1 MALFLAN
8 HHQEVAGLMDIIANA
23 PVPDSAIW
31 PTECDPY
38 LRQTAS
44 QFLKFTCIMI
54 GGMTLMFMYLAFS
67 FASLGK
73 EHHDYVLKHL
83 AEATLEEREEELMR
97 LCKERGIKVEKLP
110 KLY

>member
-1 MALFLAN
+1 
-8 HHQEVAGLMDIIANA
+8 
-23 PVPDSAIW
+23 
-31 PTECDPY
+31 
-38 LRQTAS
+38 
-44 QFLKFTCIMI
+44 
-54 GGMTLMFMYLAFS
+54 MFMYLAFS